1 MLETIRLITSIEVFP
16 ILGWGIGYSNPLV
29 SFRIPGVLIAVDSE
43 WRSISVSLESENRM
57 FSDPN
62 NKRI

>member
-1 MLETIRLITSIEVFP
+1 
-16 ILGWGIGYSNPLV
+16 LV